1 MRHNL
6 VKRACQEGRAQIG
19 SWVATNDPLCAQIMA
34 NSGFEWVLMDMEHGP
49 VPISALATSV
59 NAVRTTKTEPFARA
73 AWNSSAA
80 IQTALDSGV
89 SGILVPMVSTRA
101 DAEQVVSDTRYL
113 PVGDRSR
120 GALRAVLSFYTD
132 FAGYS
137 NGANEEV
144 LVMVQIETKEA
155 VANLEDIASVKGLD
169 CLFVGPNDLAST
181 YGVSFPAAWE
191 QKDSPYFQA
200 IAGLPAVARKH
211 GLFAGIQVMNATMA
225 NEVIA
230 LGYTL
235 VGIGADAAFL
245 WNAARAARAGVKT
258 EA

>member
-6 VKRACQEGRAQIG
+6 VKRACQEGRVQVG
-19 SWVATNDPLCAQIMA
+19 SWIATNDPLCAQIMA

-49 VPISALATSV
+49 VPISALQTSV

-89 SGILVPMVSTRA
+89 SGLLVPMVSTRA

-113 PVGDRSR
+113 
-120 GALRAVLSFYTD
+120 T
-132 FAGYS
+132 
-137 NGANEEV
+137 
-144 LVMVQIETKEA
+144 
-155 VANLEDIASVKGLD
+155 NLEDIASVKGID

-191 QKDSPYFQA
+191 LKDSPYFQA

-211 GLFAGIQVMNATMA
+211 GKFAGIQVMNAAMA

-235 VGIGADAAFL
+235 VGIGADASFL
-245 WNAARAARAGVKT
+245 WNAARAARAGVQT
-258 EA
+258 GA